1 MQQSPPPRWDIVR
14 TIAEGEMVFL
24 HVRVTLGKAP
34 PLVLGEIFRVQGGK
48 IVEHWDILQPGPE
61 HPINPNSIF

>member
-1 MQQSPPPRWDIVR
+1 MCASQWA
-14 TIAEGEMVFL
+14 T
-24 HVRVTLGKAP
+24 AP

-61 HPINPNSIF
+61 HPINPNSLF